1 MKLVLA
7 LASLLV
13 AAKAF
18 APVRQGARPA
28 IALNNLSEE
37 FGIPCEEECALESYP
52 NLPESIH
59 PGVVSGQ
66 ALIDLLNHAKENGKM
81 NYAGVHVQ
89 LCSSIELA
97 SICICESPPT

>member
-13 AAKAF
+13 AAQAF

-28 IALNNLSEE
+28 VALKNLAEE
-37 FGIPCEEECALESYP
+37 FGIPCEEECALDSYP
-52 NLPESIH
+52 NLPKSVH

-66 ALIDLLNHAKENGKM
+66 AMIDLLNHAKENGKM
-81 NYAGVHVQ
+81 CYAQ
-89 LCSSIELA
+89 PSARC
-97 SICICESPPT
+97 TR